1 MTGCWE
7 NEEQPQQIPTSV
19 DELLFSLGIE
29 HLGHLGFFSHGLIAG
44 WEEGL
49 MNAGPQTEGTTGTI
63 D

>member
-1 MTGCWE
+1 MKSS
-7 NEEQPQQIPTSV
+7 PQQIPTSFV
-19 DELLFSLGIE
+19 DELFFSLGIE

-44 WEEGL
+44 WEEGM